1 MKKSIIAA
9 LVAGSAFF
17 PICAN
22 ATLTGN
28 DLAAANSY
36 FAAHPDIA
44 AYAPW
49 IRDNVMNSKDL
60 VSANYTLVNNS
71 YYNGSQVVLVPQ
83 IPSYSASQPVS
94 TSAPLSTVAEQ
105 ASKLEYSNKHTGTA
119 TYSEPAKIETYSGV
133 SQRPA
138 TNSPTHIEINASAMK
153 LAQAQQEQKLVR
165 SVADVDNNVNASAMK
180 LAQAQQEQKLVR
192 SVADVDNNVNASA
205 MKLAQAQQEQKLV
218 RSVADVGNNV
228 NASAMKLAQTQQEQ
242 KTIGEHATDTYT
254 KNDPTGN
261 PLVATSSILGGS
273 HQGATHAVIP
283 QPALTSSTQ
292 APIKRSSQQT
302 KAEIDDNAVPST
314 QREIVSEEH
323 FNALAHAHNDN
334 VNSIVANRSSIDT
347 NSAAISRNASRI
359 DNLESQQDTDRKH
372 ANAGT
377 ANALAVSGLHYTNDV
392 NSIAIGAG
400 NYESENAASIGYR
413 HTFNEGHAA
422 ITVAASEDSVG
433 NNGVAVS
440 GAVGW

>member
-165 SVADVDNNVNASAMK
+165 SVADV
-180 LAQAQQEQKLVR
+180 
-192 SVADVDNNVNASA
+192 
-205 MKLAQAQQEQKLV
+205 
-218 RSVADVGNNV
+218 GNNV

-261 PLVATSSILGGS
+261 PLVATSSILDGS

>member
-153 LAQAQQEQKLVR
+153 LAQAQQEQ
-165 SVADVDNNVNASAMK
+165 
-180 LAQAQQEQKLVR
+180 
-192 SVADVDNNVNASA
+192 
-205 MKLAQAQQEQKLV
+205 
-218 RSVADVGNNV
+218 
-228 NASAMKLAQTQQEQ
+228 
-242 KTIGEHATDTYT
+242 
-254 KNDPTGN
+254 
-261 PLVATSSILGGS
+261 
-273 HQGATHAVIP
+273 
-283 QPALTSSTQ
+283 
-292 APIKRSSQQT
+292 
-302 KAEIDDNAVPST
+302 
-314 QREIVSEEH
+314 
-323 FNALAHAHNDN
+323 
-334 VNSIVANRSSIDT
+334 
-347 NSAAISRNASRI
+347 
-359 DNLESQQDTDRKH
+359 
-372 ANAGT
+372 
-377 ANALAVSGLHYTNDV
+377 
-392 NSIAIGAG
+392 
-400 NYESENAASIGYR
+400 
-413 HTFNEGHAA
+413 
-422 ITVAASEDSVG
+422 
-433 NNGVAVS
+433 
-440 GAVGW
+440 

>member
-165 SVADVDNNVNASAMK
+165 SVADVG
-180 LAQAQQEQKLVR
+180 
-192 SVADVDNNVNASA
+192 NNVNASA

-261 PLVATSSILGGS
+261 PLVATSSILDGS

-347 NSAAISRNASRI
+347 NSAAVSRNASRI